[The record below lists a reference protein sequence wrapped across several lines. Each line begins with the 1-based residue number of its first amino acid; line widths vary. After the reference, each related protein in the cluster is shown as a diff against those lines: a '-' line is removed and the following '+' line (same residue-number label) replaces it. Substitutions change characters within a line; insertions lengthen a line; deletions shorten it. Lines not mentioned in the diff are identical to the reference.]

1 MKLPV
6 SSCQAKPICDAGQD
20 GSVRRSRLTAILAAG
35 LMAVGFGTAS
45 SLAFA
50 QTGSSPSPTRPTAH
64 AYVDAASTCPAAA
77 IPGTNLSRGD
87 HYVAAPS
94 STASDMLTGRKP
106 VLVVFLGGS
115 YTKPEDYIDISD
127 YVASIGYGV
136 VNLSYPNDFTVGSAC
151 ANDNGC
157 YGSLR
162 GEIAFGRNID
172 YTVPSSNPG
181 YGYNSGKAAGN
192 ISRVDS
198 IVNRLVCLI
207 DYLGSSGS
215 ESTAIAGA
223 DYWRQ
228 FLKPDSN
235 SPYIT
240 PSSGRVYPDWSKI
253 VVSGHSQG
261 GGQATFIGMRLP
273 LLEPVRRVVMLSAP
287 EDSTGSTDQPAY
299 WMTYAAN
306 TAMSRFWG
314 LWSINEG
321 TYGENVGMN
330 WMNFGGP
337 YNAGVGGETTG
348 GVGRIGADPP
358 VATQAVVPGQATPL
372 TSHIYQVNRVIPLA
386 MAIRYHR
393 STSGN
398 CAPTDQACSEITDA
412 IRPIWNYMFT
422 GGHTD

>member
-94 STASDMLTGRKP
+94 STASDTLTGRKP

-115 YTKPEDYIDISD
+115 YTKPEDYVDISE

-136 VNLSYPNDFTVGSAC
+136 INLSYPNDFTVGAAC
-151 ANDNGC
+151 NNEAGC

-162 GEIAFGRNID
+162 GEVAFGRNID

-181 YGYNSGKAAGN
+181 YGYNSGKVAGN

-198 IVNRLVCLI
+198 VVNRLVCLI
-207 DYLGSSGS
+207 DYLGNN
-215 ESTAIAGA
+215 GA
-223 DYWRQ
+223 QSDDIPGDDYWQQ
-228 FLKPDSN
+228 FLKVDSN

-240 PSSGRVYPDWSKI
+240 PNAGRVYPDWSKI
-253 VVSGHSQG
+253 VVAGHSQG
-261 GGQATFIGMRLP
+261 GGEAAFLGMRLP
-273 LLEPVRRVVMLSAP
+273 LLEPVRRVVMLSSP
-287 EDSTGSTDQPAY
+287 EDSTGSQGQPAP

-306 TAMSRFWG
+306 TPMNRFWG
-314 LWSINEG
+314 LWAGSQEG
-321 TYGENVGMN
+321 VYGEHVGGN
-330 WMNFGGP
+330 WSGFGGP
-337 YNAGVGGETTG
+337 FISGVGGDKTG
-348 GVGRIGADPP
+348 GVGRVTSVP
-358 VATQAVVPGQATPL
+358 VVE
-372 TSHIYQVNRVIPLA
+372 IPLSRNGTINLNSNRFQLQENLGFSA
-386 MAIRYHR
+386 LRYHR

-398 CAPTDQACSEITDA
+398 CAALDNDCSQ
-412 IRPIWNYMFT
+412 IREFLKPVWNYMFS
-422 GGHTD
+422 GGYTD